1 MTQRARRVEPRADE
15 LNTSES
21 EQLANEEPR
30 ADQSCGGERTLRRGT
45 ARGHCSRAERGAGRA
60 RRVIYW
66 GTPSCHTCHAMRMR
80 MFTGNAMPCRATL
93 CHAVLY
99 HAMRMRMRHATL
111 FYTTLFE
118 CGCAMFSGL
127 FVLRNSRT
135 SVLYGRFHGG
145 GTRLRSSIFIRR
157 ERSGSRSVCNGCP
170 AAGAL
175 YRKLPQP
182 RCTLLKVIC

>member
-1 MTQRARRVEPRADE
+1 MSDSNSGHAEGEREGEDREVGPPPTATAPHRITPHSTAPHHTVHDSLRKEQRRACQSHDQRIRVA
-15 LNTSES
+15 
-21 EQLANEEPR
+21 PR

-45 ARGHCSRAERGAGRA
+45 PRGHCSRAERGAGRA

-80 MFTGNAMPCRATL
+80 MFTGNAMPCRATP

-111 FYTTLFE
+111 FYTTPCE
-118 CGCAMFSGL
+118 CGCAMFSGF

-135 SVLYGRFHGG
+135 SVL
-145 GTRLRSSIFIRR
+145 
-157 ERSGSRSVCNGCP
+157 
-170 AAGAL
+170 
-175 YRKLPQP
+175 
-182 RCTLLKVIC
+182 